1 MEYGLTTEIEKKL
14 DSFDSSDRKDALNQ
28 LKEMVDS
35 AKVSLP
41 EPTAE
46 TNVHYHSFYS
56 YNYMGYSPAKLAWLG
71 RKEGLAVAGV
81 VDFDVLDGLEEYLY
95 AAKLFGLK
103 ATVGMET
110 RVFVPDLADKVI
122 NSPGE
127 PGVAYNVGIGF
138 TKAEFAAEKQKFLN
152 SLKDTA
158 QERNISLTERVNKFL
173 APVELDYDK
182 DVLELTPASNPTER
196 HICLAYARK
205 ARSVFADDKA
215 LADFWSEKFGT
226 DASQLELPEGKG
238 LINALRAKT
247 MKQGGIGYVAP
258 GVGSFPTMQEF
269 NDFVIKAGA
278 LPVLTWLDGTSDGEG
293 DIEKLFEVNIAAGA
307 AIVNIIPDRN
317 FAVGVDDEKLA
328 NLREIIAYAS
338 EKEMPIVV
346 GTEMNSPG
354 QRFIDDFKSAELSP
368 FVDLFR
374 KGALVVY
381 AHTALQ
387 RYAKMG
393 YLSDWAKQKFANVAE
408 KNRFFEKLGEILRPC
423 QQEKL
428 AQLDENIAP
437 EEIINL
443 FK

>member
-1 MEYGLTTEIEKKL
+1 LAKEIEKKL
-14 DSFDSSDRKDALNQ
+14 DSFDSSDRKEALNQ
-28 LKEMVDS
+28 LREMVDS

-41 EPTAE
+41 EPTDQ
-46 TNVHYHSFYS
+46 TNLHFHSFYS

-81 VDFDVLDGLEEYLY
+81 VDFDVLDGLEEFLY
-95 AAKLFGLK
+95 AAKLLGLK
-103 ATVGMET
+103 ATVGMES

-127 PGVAYNVGIGF
+127 PGIAYNMGIGF
-138 TKAEFAAEKQKFLN
+138 TKAEFAADEQKFLN

-158 QERNISLTERVNKFL
+158 QERNISLTERVNKYL

-182 DVLELTPASNPTER
+182 DVLSLTPAGNPTER

-205 ARSVFADDKA
+205 AASVFTDEKA
-215 LADFWSEKFGT
+215 LADFWTEKLDT
-226 DASQLELPEGKG
+226 DASQLELPDGRS

-247 MKQGGIGYVAP
+247 MKQGGIGYAVPDAK
-258 GVGSFPTMQEF
+258 SFPTMQEF

-278 LPVLTWLDGTSDGEG
+278 LAVLTWLDGTSDGES
-293 DIEKLFEVNIAAGA
+293 DIKKLFDVNIAAGA
-307 AIVNIIPDRN
+307 AVVNIIPDRN
-317 FAVGVDDEKLA
+317 FTAGVNNEKLA
-328 NLREIIAYAS
+328 NLRKIVDYAS

-354 QRFIDDFKSAELSP
+354 QRFIDDFKSAELLP
-368 FVDLFR
+368 FIDIFR

-387 RYAKMG
+387 RYANMG
-393 YLSDWAKQKFANVAE
+393 YLSGWAKQKFETVAE
-408 KNRFFEKLGEILRPC
+408 KNRFFEKLGEILQPC

-428 AQLDENIAP
+428 AKLDGNIAADG
-437 EEIINL
+437 IINL